1 MIAARPRRARA
12 VLSWEDTH
20 DTRLVRAVYGKDVQ
34 PGVQGDF
41 TVRLLVPLERL
52 QNRYTHK
59 IFSMDWL
66 SGILKRVAKIF
77 GVWLA
82 EKWV

>member
-1 MIAARPRRARA
+1 MVDVRGKIEYA
-12 VLSWEDTH
+12 LQ
-20 DTRLVRAVYGKDVQ
+20 LVALLRIVQ
-34 PGVQGDF
+34 QY
-41 TVRLLVPLERL
+41 LLERL

-66 SGILKRVAKIF
+66 SGILKRVATIF

-82 EKWV
+82 EKGV

>member
-1 MIAARPRRARA
+1 MVDVRGKIEYA
-12 VLSWEDTH
+12 LQ
-20 DTRLVRAVYGKDVQ
+20 LVALLRIVQ
-34 PGVQGDF
+34 QY
-41 TVRLLVPLERL
+41 LLERL

-82 EKWV
+82 EKGV